1 MVPDLQNGMYLDFQL
16 KIGSQINKET
26 PYLQIAKPEEAKEI
40 PEIFNNAYNGTYP
53 YNEFTDVQEVR
64 EMINDPNFNWIL
76 FKLKSDEVI
85 GCYGF
90 HINLEEKHGTFHGF
104 TLKREY
110 QKRVDTVKL
119 GIGCMYAILSTYK
132 NKILVWSCEIRTAHT
147 ITQYMGTMC
156 GLIPIAFFPNKDTF
170 FNRIEST
177 ILTIM
182 YDEKALKKYHCK
194 DHPNTLTKAS
204 YCYLYSKSK
213 FDLLDVRYKNPTI
226 ELDSEKL
233 QQLKKQI
240 KIDIKPYKMSFEK
253 VTFYYENS
261 DSFFE
266 FLFTPH
272 ILNCD
277 KTQYKVKCLEE
288 LYLFTQEVRHFMKKH
303 KVRYYEIFVS
313 AYDPFHQKIFYDAGF
328 MPRGYI
334 PSWKYNK
341 ETGKFED
348 FIVFN
353 YFKGE
358 VENVQIIPQSE
369 SLLNTLNF
377 TIDFEPK
384 TEYIQ
389 K

>member
-1 MVPDLQNGMYLDFQL
+1 MYLDFQL
-16 KIGSQINKET
+16 KIGSQINKEV

-53 YNEFTDVQEVR
+53 YKEFTDIQEVR

-76 FKLKSDEVI
+76 FKLKSGEVI
-85 GCYGF
+85 GCYGY

-119 GIGCMYAILSTYK
+119 GIGSMYAILSKYK

-156 GLIPIAFFPNKDTF
+156 GLIPIAFFPNKDRF
-170 FNRIEST
+170 FNRLEST

-182 YDEKALKKYHCK
+182 YDEKALKKLHCMNN
-194 DHPNTLTKAS
+194 PTTLTKAS

-213 FDLLDVRYKNPTI
+213 FELLDVKYKNPKI
-226 ELDSEKL
+226 ELDSERL
-233 QQLKKQI
+233 HQLKKQM
-240 KIDIKPYKMSFEK
+240 KFTVKPYKMSYEK

-277 KTQYKVKCLEE
+277 RTQYKVKSLEE
-288 LYLFTQEVRHFMKKH
+288 LYLFAQEVKHFMKKH
-303 KVRYYEIFVS
+303 RVRYYEVYLS
-313 AYDPFHQKIFYDAGF
+313 AYEPTHQKIFYDAGF

-341 ETGKFED
+341 ETKNFED

-353 YFKGE
+353 SFEGK
-358 VENVQIIPQSE
+358 VENVQIIPQSK

-389 K
+389 KKS